1 MPFFSVVVA
10 TRNRPTLFGNALA
23 SVLDQSCADLEVI
36 VINDGSDAE
45 HQSRYDAI
53 LANADPSRVRSFALA
68 AQPQGHGQSY
78 ALNFGAAQARAA
90 YLCFLDD
97 DDFWIDMDHLS
108 RAKEVIAGSGTLVD
122 LYMTNQAA
130 FLNGAQQAGPIWIE
144 DLPAILNGLGNRTD
158 QCGAHD
164 VSVDELIRSK
174 GFCHLNNLIVR
185 RALYQEIGGMEE
197 SIRWECDHDIYFRL
211 LDQSKVR
218 KYVPITI
225 AQHNIPD
232 PQKAESMT
240 TRLSEV
246 ERRSFQ
252 LTVFERASLNSRHPA
267 IRAYAE
273 QHRVYT
279 LKRLAEALAGAGR
292 HAEAARYARAALR
305 AGPTI
310 KWAGYTVWR
319 SLRGL
324 GS

>member
-1 MPFFSVVVA
+1 MPFFSVVIA
-10 TRNRPTLFGNALA
+10 TRNRPILFENALE
-23 SVLDQSCADLEVI
+23 SVLAQSCADLEV
-36 VINDGSDAE
+36 VVVNDGSAAE

-53 LANADPSRVRSFALA
+53 IANVDPSRVRSFSLTA
-68 AQPQGHGQSY
+68 PQGHGQSFV
-78 ALNFGAAQARAA
+78 LNFGAAQARAA

-97 DDFWIDMDHLS
+97 DDFWTDMDHLS
-108 RAKEVIAGSGTLVD
+108 RAKEVIAGADTSVD

-130 FLNGAQQAGPIWIE
+130 FLNGTRQAGPIWIE
-144 DLPAILNGLGNRTD
+144 DLPAILGELGNRPD
-158 QCGAHD
+158 RYGAHD

-218 KYVPITI
+218 KYMPITV

-232 PQKAESMT
+232 PRKSESMT
-240 TRLSEV
+240 TRLSEI

-252 LTVFERASLNSRHPA
+252 LTVFERASHNSRNPS
-267 IRAYAE
+267 IRAYADR
-273 QHRVYT
+273 HRVYT

-292 HAEAARYARAALR
+292 HAEAAQYARQALR
-305 AGPTI
+305 AGPTM

-319 SLRGL
+319 TLRGL
-324 GS
+324 GT